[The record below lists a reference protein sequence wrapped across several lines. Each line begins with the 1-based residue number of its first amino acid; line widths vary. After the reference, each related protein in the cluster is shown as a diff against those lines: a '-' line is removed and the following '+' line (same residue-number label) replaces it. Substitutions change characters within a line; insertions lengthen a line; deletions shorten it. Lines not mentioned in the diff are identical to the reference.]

1 MIRRLI
7 PLAVTLAI
15 LGAFVWTLVFLYKK
29 SEARPIVYE
38 TTRAERRDIV
48 KKTVAP
54 GSIVPRREVTIKP
67 RVSGVIEK
75 LYVEPGQRV
84 KEKELLAKIQII
96 PNMVSVNQAESTQ
109 RSAQISLETAQKE
122 FERVSKLRD
131 QGLIGQ
137 GEFAQQEL
145 SFRLRQQELDSAE
158 NNLQLVRVGASKRA
172 GKVSNL
178 VMSTVTGMVL
188 EVPVKE
194 GGSVIE
200 ANNFN
205 EGTTIAAIADMND
218 LIFQGRVDESEV
230 GGLKAGMP
238 VSISVGALGDN
249 RFAGQLEYIAP
260 KGIEK
265 EGTIQFE
272 VRAAV
277 HLQAEISLRANYS
290 ANADIILDRRDAVLA
305 INESAVVYE
314 AGKAFAEIETG
325 PQRFERR
332 ALSLGLSDGIWV
344 EVKSGMDQNSRVKKQ
359 DPGTDT
365 VKSGAPGAAK
375 PARR

>member
-7 PLAVTLAI
+7 PLAVSVVILA
-15 LGAFVWTLVFLYKK
+15 AFVWTLVFLYKK

-38 TTRAERRDIV
+38 TTRAEKRDIV

-54 GSIVPRREVTIKP
+54 GSIVPRREITIKP

-75 LYVEPGQRV
+75 LYIEPGQHV

-122 FERVSKLRD
+122 FDRVSKLRD

-137 GEFAQQEL
+137 GDFAQQEL
-145 SFRLRQQELDSAE
+145 SFKLRRQELDSAE

-178 VMSTVTGMVL
+178 VVSTVAGMVL

-205 EGTTIAAIADMND
+205 EGTTIAAVADMND

-230 GGLKAGMP
+230 GGLQAGMP
-238 VSISVGALGDN
+238 VSISIGALGEN
-249 RFAGQLEYIAP
+249 RFDGELEYIAP

-277 HLQAEISLRANYS
+277 RLKADISLRANYS
-290 ANADIILDRRDAVLA
+290 ANADIILARRDGVLA
-305 INESAVVYE
+305 ISESAVVYE
-314 AGKAFAEIETG
+314 GGKAYVEIETT
-325 PQRFERR
+325 PQKFERR

-344 EVKSGMDQNSRVKKQ
+344 EVKSGLDPANRVKKQ
-359 DPGTDT
+359 DPGADT
-365 VKSGAPGAAK
+365 AKSGAPSGK

>member
-1 MIRRLI
+1 
-7 PLAVTLAI
+7 
-15 LGAFVWTLVFLYKK
+15 
-29 SEARPIVYE
+29 
-38 TTRAERRDIV
+38 
-48 KKTVAP
+48 
-54 GSIVPRREVTIKP
+54 
-67 RVSGVIEK
+67 
-75 LYVEPGQRV
+75 
-84 KEKELLAKIQII
+84 
-96 PNMVSVNQAESTQ
+96 
-109 RSAQISLETAQKE
+109 
-122 FERVSKLRD
+122 
-131 QGLIGQ
+131 
-137 GEFAQQEL
+137 
-145 SFRLRQQELDSAE
+145 
-158 NNLQLVRVGASKRA
+158 VGASKRA

-178 VMSTVTGMVL
+178 VHSTVSGMVL

-249 RFAGQLEYIAP
+249 RFSGQLEYIAP
-260 KGIEK
+260 KGVEK

-277 HLQAEISLRANYS
+277 QLQPEISLRANYS

-314 AGKAFAEIETG
+314 AGKAFVEVESA

-344 EVKSGMDQNSRVKKQ
+344 EVKSGIDQNSRVKKQ

-365 VKSGAPGAAK
+365 EKSGAPGGK
-375 PARR
+375 PPRR